1 MRDAVLF
8 NGANALDFQ
17 DIRTNV
23 IRIPEVIARI
33 RQAQKIWE
41 QSHTDGFDLAN
52 FIGSDDRVFMGN
64 IKLKNLAASIVQVG
78 LLDRLMKIRKRPEF
92 LVGPQNGDAPLL
104 VAAGLM
110 SFDEMVRSSQALK
123 VLRPTAPVQLAPQ
136 TPVLSGV
143 SLTEYAAY
151 QWTTDGNSGGT
162 YQMVD
167 APAMELPKVIR
178 RLIDDHEVK
187 QFINIG
193 PGNLLLNRL
202 EPEYELMDLQVLES
216 IDLDPMLN
224 WFWPQMREHEVVQ
237 AQ

>member
-23 IRIPEVIARI
+23 IRIPEVITRI

-41 QSHTDGFDLAN
+41 QHHSDGFDLAN
-52 FIGSDDRVFMGN
+52 FIGSDDRIFMGN

-104 VAAGLM
+104 VAAGVTP
-110 SFDEMVRSSQALK
+110 FDEMVRTSQALT
-123 VLRPTAPVQLAPQ
+123 VLRPSAPVQLAQ

-151 QWTTDGNSGGT
+151 RWTIDADGGSYQLTDS
-162 YQMVD
+162 
-167 APAMELPKVIR
+167 PAMELPKVIR
-178 RLIDDHEVK
+178 RLIDEHDVK
-187 QFINIG
+187 QFVNIG
-193 PGNLLLNRL
+193 PGNLLLNRF
-202 EPEYELMDLQVLES
+202 EPEYELLDLQVLES

>member
-23 IRIPEVIARI
+23 IRIPEVITRI

-41 QSHTDGFDLAN
+41 QNHTDGFDLAN
-52 FIGSDDRVFMGN
+52 FIGSDDRIFMGN
-64 IKLKNLAASIVQVG
+64 IKLKNLAASVVQVG
-78 LLDRLMKIRKRPEF
+78 LLDRLMKIRKRPSF
-92 LVGPQNGDAPLL
+92 LVGPQNGDSPLL

-110 SFDEMVRSSQALK
+110 TFDDMVRGSQALK
-123 VLRPTAPVQLAPQ
+123 VLRPTAPVQLAQ

-151 QWTTDGNSGGT
+151 QWVTGADGGSYELCET
-162 YQMVD
+162 PM
-167 APAMELPKVIR
+167 MELPKVIR
-178 RLIDDHEVK
+178 RLIDENEVK
-187 QFINIG
+187 QFVNIG
-193 PGNLLLNRL
+193 PGNLLLNRF
-202 EPEYELMDLQVLES
+202 EPEYELLDLQVLES

-224 WFWPQMREHEVVQ
+224 WFWPQMREHEVVR

>member
-23 IRIPEVIARI
+23 IRIPEVITRI

-41 QSHTDGFDLAN
+41 QNHSDGFDLAN
-52 FIGSDDRVFMGN
+52 FIGSDDRIFMGN
-64 IKLKNLAASIVQVG
+64 IKLKNLAACVVQVG
-78 LLDRLMKIRKRPEF
+78 LLDRLMKIRKRPGF
-92 LVGPQNGDAPLL
+92 LVGPQNGDSPLL

-110 SFDEMVRSSQALK
+110 TFEDMVRGSQALK

-151 QWTTDGNSGGT
+151 QWTPDADGGG
-162 YQMVD
+162 YQMCET
-167 APAMELPKVIR
+167 PMMELPKVIR
-178 RLIDDHEVK
+178 RLIDENEVK
-187 QFINIG
+187 QFVNIG
-193 PGNLLLNRL
+193 PGNLLLNRF
-202 EPEYELMDLQVLES
+202 EPEYELLDLQVLES

-224 WFWPQMREHEVVQ
+224 WFWPQMREHEVVR